1 MMNLRNKYLAH
12 SLTETRRERE
22 VGPVDP
28 MKYGDE
34 RDMLNASLPI
44 VEKLYCWIN
53 GTSFDFEN
61 SRGIHRKNAEALWE
75 ACKFDIKR

>member
-1 MMNLRNKYLAH
+1 MMNLRDKYLAH
-12 SLTETRRERE
+12 SLTETRRERK

-34 RDMLNASLPI
+34 RYMLNASLPI
-44 VEKLYCWIN
+44 VQKLYCWIN

-61 SRGIHRKNAEALWE
+61 SRDIDRKNAEALWE